1 MKEITLKG
9 ILNSVHISKYNTIA
23 YYLRDYNVVACLLT
37 SGRYLTKEQ
46 FEKEAEGVYL
56 GAEFINDRLE
66 LYDELKKYF
75 DFMHSSKNTEFINGI
90 TINKR

>member
-23 YYLRDYNVVACLLT
+23 YYLKDGSIVACLLT
-37 SGRYLTKEQ
+37 IGRYLTKEQ

-56 GAEFINDRLE
+56 GAEFINDRLKI
-66 LYDELKKYF
+66 YDELKKYF
-75 DFMHSSKNTEFINGI
+75 DCIHSSTNA
-90 TINKR
+90 